1 MLPTSFLPLRTTKPW
16 FPCFA
21 GIGSGNTADMVRS
34 DLLGCVQNPAT
45 VEAVLALQAAWDA
58 IGATNQTTVLQA
70 AYITDNPNPVGSKDE
85 LSRAPGALQYH
96 AVHERYHD
104 MFRMLVR
111 SKGYYDLFL
120 FNLRGDC
127 VYTVFKEVD
136 FASNLVGGRYN
147 SSGLG
152 TAFRAAVA
160 EPSAV
165 HVADFA
171 PYEPSHGA
179 LASFICTGVDDVEGT
194 LVGIICIQQPSDLA
208 HCSSSP
214 KTRAALFE
222 LCSSWDDMQRSGLN
236 TTTVLQAAYITD
248 NPNPVGSKDELNRA
262 PGALQYHAVH
272 ERYHD
277 MFRTLVRSKGY
288 YDLFL
293 FNLRGDCVY
302 TVFKEVDFAS
312 NFVSG
317 RWWSSGLGD
326 AFRAAVAVPSA
337 LHTIDFA
344 PYEPSQ
350 GDLASFVSTGVM
362 TDDGV
367 VIGVIALQVPFG
379 VTVKLDSTG
388 ARIESCADARRSCFA
403 A

>member
-1 MLPTSFLPLRTTKPW
+1 MLPTSFLPLGTTKPW
-16 FPCFA
+16 FLCFA
-21 GIGSGNTADMVRS
+21 GIGSGHTADMVRS

-58 IGATNQTTVLQA
+58 IGAANQTTVLQT
-70 AYITDNPNPVGSKDE
+70 AYIIDNPNP
-85 LSRAPGALQYH
+85 L
-96 AVHERYHD
+96 
-104 MFRMLVR
+104 
-111 SKGYYDLFL
+111 
-120 FNLRGDC
+120 
-127 VYTVFKEVD
+127 
-136 FASNLVGGRYN
+136 
-147 SSGLG
+147 
-152 TAFRAAVA
+152 
-160 EPSAV
+160 
-165 HVADFA
+165 
-171 PYEPSHGA
+171 
-179 LASFICTGVDDVEGT
+179 
-194 LVGIICIQQPSDLA
+194 
-208 HCSSSP
+208 
-214 KTRAALFE
+214 
-222 LCSSWDDMQRSGLN
+222 
-236 TTTVLQAAYITD
+236 
-248 NPNPVGSKDELNRA
+248 GSKDELNRA

-312 NFVSG
+312 NLVSG
-317 RWWSSGLGD
+317 RWRSSGLGD
-326 AFRAAVAVPSA
+326 AFRAAVAVPGA

-388 ARIESCADARRSCFA
+388 ARIESCADARRSSCFA